1 MHVLVVDT
9 ATPAVTVAV
18 AEIDGTTVSA
28 RSVQVTVNPRAHGEL
43 LAPGIRTALSEA
55 GIGMPDLG
63 AVVAGIGPGP
73 YTGLRVGLVT
83 ATAIG
88 HVLGIPTYG
97 VCSLD
102 GIGATRPDSGRVVAA
117 TDARR
122 REIYWRVYENGAP
135 ITEPAVDR
143 PDTVAE
149 RIVALGVGR
158 ALGEGAAR
166 YADVLHVPVTDQ
178 PSYPDPMVLA
188 RLAADRVRAG
198 APSEPLTPLY
208 LRRPDAAIPTGRK
221 PVLH

>member
-1 MHVLVVDT
+1 VHVLVVDT

-18 AEIDGTTVSA
+18 AEIDGPTVNA
-28 RSVQVTVNPRAHGEL
+28 EAVRVTVNPRAHGEL
-43 LAPGIRTALSEA
+43 LAPGIRAALAEA
-55 GIGMPDLG
+55 GVGVADLG

-88 HVLGIPTYG
+88 QALGVPTYG

-102 GIGATRPDSGRVVAA
+102 GIGAAVPESGRVVAA

-122 REIYWRVYENGAP
+122 REIYWRVYEKAIP

-143 PDTVAE
+143 PDAVAE
-149 RIVALGVGR
+149 RIAALGVGR
-158 ALGEGAAR
+158 AVGEGAIR

-178 PSYPDPMVLA
+178 PQYPDPLVLA
-188 RLAADRVRAG
+188 RLAAGRVRSG